1 MVGLL
6 EVLDL
11 VGRLDV
17 LTMVAAALRMLGV
30 LFTVVA
36 FIQFGAVS

>member
-1 MVGLL
+1 VVGLL

-17 LTMVAAALRMLGV
+17 LTMVAAALRMLGCSSPSSPSSNS
-30 LFTVVA
+30 
-36 FIQFGAVS
+36 GP